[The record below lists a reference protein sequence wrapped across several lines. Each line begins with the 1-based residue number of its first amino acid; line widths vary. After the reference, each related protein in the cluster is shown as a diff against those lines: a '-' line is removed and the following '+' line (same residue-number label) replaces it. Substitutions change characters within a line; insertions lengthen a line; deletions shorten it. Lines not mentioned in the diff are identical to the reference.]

1 MSKVK
6 YKTEYERNEC
16 VCDGKLLKSLT
27 CRKKHRKQK
36 KVAHQDKVNV
46 FGFKVLS
53 ANSAAILLRTFV
65 IFCTYIL
72 HIFCCF
78 NSELVHDF
86 FLPCCLQLS
95 KILSW
100 LETLLEHFSLFAF
113 DSSSQRLA
121 NERAVVFDVCA
132 SLLGFYWIC
141 LPPSVSR
148 SAKGEWRDWNG
159 ALTSVSQPTQIRHF
173 RTWAREII
181 NKKLFNDF

>member
-86 FLPCCLQLS
+86 F
-95 KILSW
+95 
-100 LETLLEHFSLFAF
+100 FAMLFAAF
-113 DSSSQRLA
+113 EDSFMVGNFVGAFLTVCFWFEFTTTGKWTSGGVRCVCKLVGILLNLFAALRFTFCEGRMERLKWSTHKCKSANSNTPLPHLSQRD
-121 NERAVVFDVCA
+121 N
-132 SLLGFYWIC
+132 
-141 LPPSVSR
+141 
-148 SAKGEWRDWNG
+148 
-159 ALTSVSQPTQIRHF
+159 
-173 RTWAREII
+173 
-181 NKKLFNDF
+181 

>member
-1 MSKVK
+1 MCVRWKTFEK
-6 YKTEYERNEC
+6 LNMPKKTQKTEESRTPRQSQRLRFQSS
-16 VCDGKLLKSLT
+16 KRKFRRTLSLST
-27 CRKKHRKQK
+27 
-36 KVAHQDKVNV
+36 
-46 FGFKVLS
+46 S
-53 ANSAAILLRTFV
+53 AILLRTFV